1 MGNKEPEQLL
11 ITIQYEKKLGDANL
25 LAKELAG
32 KGHTVSVTKHM
43 ELWEWEAGK
52 EEVEGKVVKKE

>member
-43 ELWEWEAGK
+43 ELWEADK
-52 EEVEGKVVKKE
+52 EVHDGEVVKHE